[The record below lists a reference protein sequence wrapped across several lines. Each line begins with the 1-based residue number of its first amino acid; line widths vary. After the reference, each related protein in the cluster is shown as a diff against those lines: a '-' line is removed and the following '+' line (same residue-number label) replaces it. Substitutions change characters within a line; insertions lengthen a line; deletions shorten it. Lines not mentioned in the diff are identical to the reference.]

1 MAGVG
6 GGRADRVQEPWVWDF
21 RAESLRGSAT
31 SWCLRPGVPKLQS
44 LSLLKEPM
52 RTQGIFLKKRIFG
65 NPYAQGIPPMV
76 LTQDAFV
83 PFAGWSSPRQP
94 EAEHPTD
101 SATQRTQYPLI
112 QEYTLSHNIKVS
124 MIYGISRN

>member
-1 MAGVG
+1 MEASGSGLRRIRGGLGMAGVG

-65 NPYAQGIPPMV
+65 NGYAQGLPPMV
-76 LTQDAFV
+76 LTQDALV
-83 PFAGWSSPRQP
+83 PFAGWSSQNIPQ
-94 EAEHPTD
+94 
-101 SATQRTQYPLI
+101 
-112 QEYTLSHNIKVS
+112 TLLHREPNIP
-124 MIYGISRN
+124 